1 VSLLVALCCISVEAK
16 GFFFSV
22 KIEALELRLEE
33 RRKGFCGLISLG
45 LQCSAWLMSIVEEA
59 LKAPVKE
66 DFVKYFRKDEK
77 ALMVRG
83 GGNKAGRF
91 LEVVAYDE
99 GGQKGAK
106 WLPKGRDDWGWSR
119 VVGELW
125 QLLDF
130 LESKEWPPISEELI
144 SKGKQGV
151 FLTDR
156 SYAEVLCSVDRDD
169 EKSVGLK
176 PVSVIPLD
184 LLPSVL
190 AEGGE
195 EVLLAVNCYE
205 CDVRVSGL
213 SVVPSSVAAK
223 KKKESKGSCIFLWLK
238 KLLGF
243 SHSMM
248 VLVRGYLGRLAGL
261 DFNPNGFRP
270 KKVSKKPIIL
280 LKPIIKS
287 VGQSCKLTF
296 RSSLLAQEAGC
307 GHSALVGPHRAS
319 VEMSS
324 LVTLTEEGLGSD
336 SVAGSVLGL
345 LEGGSELVVSSG
357 PTPST
362 SLCAQVSSIA
372 SLEASLKHE
381 GSSPAPILSFGGS
394 PSGAAELGE
403 RRAVH
408 MDEGLFANSMEV
420 MRLDVAGGIPSPLL
434 GATIEPVLG
443 VPLLFF
449 FFFFFLFASKIFLSN

>member
-1 VSLLVALCCISVEAK
+1 
-16 GFFFSV
+16 
-22 KIEALELRLEE
+22 
-33 RRKGFCGLISLG
+33 
-45 LQCSAWLMSIVEEA
+45 MSIVEEA

-213 SVVPSSVAAK
+213 PVVPSSVAAK

-248 VLVRGYLGRLAGL
+248 VLVRGYLGWISI
-261 DFNPNGFRP
+261 P
-270 KKVSKKPIIL
+270 
-280 LKPIIKS
+280 
-287 VGQSCKLTF
+287 
-296 RSSLLAQEAGC
+296 
-307 GHSALVGPHRAS
+307 
-319 VEMSS
+319 M
-324 LVTLTEEGLGSD
+324 
-336 SVAGSVLGL
+336 VLGL
-345 LEGGSELVVSSG
+345 RRSARSPLSSSNWLSSLWVRVVSSR
-357 PTPST
+357 SC
-362 SLCAQVSSIA
+362 L
-372 SLEASLKHE
+372 
-381 GSSPAPILSFGGS
+381 
-394 PSGAAELGE
+394 
-403 RRAVH
+403 
-408 MDEGLFANSMEV
+408 LFWPKN
-420 MRLDVAGGIPSPLL
+420 
-434 GATIEPVLG
+434 LG
-443 VPLLFF
+443 VVIRLW
-449 FFFFFLFASKIFLSN
+449 